1 MKLFPHSYA
10 DKYVTI
16 TKDYVRFANSW
27 MNFIFSLNAR
37 EIPII
42 EIFYTNRQYFQNIY
56 SNFLELNHKEKITKI
71 LNPSTPEQIRTVKS
85 FIRQS
90 LELREGDSSQ
100 S

>member
-1 MKLFPHSYA
+1 VLFIAVLHVSFKNKMLFNKIYINNLRQGRKICFSLGIVMKLFPHSYA

-42 EIFYTNRQYFQNIY
+42 EIFYTNTFKIY
-56 SNFLELNHKEKITKI
+56 IQIFLN
-71 LNPSTPEQIRTVKS
+71 
-85 FIRQS
+85 
-90 LELREGDSSQ
+90 
-100 S
+100 